1 MKRRQAIKKSIMITG
16 SGFLGSSLI
25 LKNLSAGST
34 EKLTSKSTEKLT
46 FKNIEAPFKISL
58 AQWSLHRKIYNN
70 GNSQPNLR
78 EQLLNNPKSVYL
90 GDLDP
95 LDFPVVA
102 RREFGLDAV
111 EYVNVFYFSRARD
124 TNYLT
129 DLKRRADGEGV
140 KSLLIMCDLEGNLG
154 DPDAA
159 KRKESVENHFR
170 WIDAAKFLGCHS
182 IRVNA
187 RSSGSFEE
195 QQKLAAE
202 GLRSLCEFAEKSD
215 INVIVENHGGLSS
228 NGKWLSEVIQMID
241 HPLAGTLPDFG
252 NFNLGN
258 NEWYDRYKGVEEL
271 MPFARGV
278 SAKSYDF
285 DDNGNCIET
294 DYRKMLTMV
303 ADSGYDGYIGIEYE
317 GGKLSEEDGIKATKK
332 LLETIFAEM

>member
-1 MKRRQAIKKSIMITG
+1 MITG
-16 SGFLGSSLI
+16 SGFLGSSFI
-25 LKNLSAGST
+25 LKNLSKGSAA
-34 EKLTSKSTEKLT
+34 KLVSGGFE
-46 FKNIEAPFKISL
+46 NPFKLSL

-129 DLKRRADGEGV
+129 ELKRRADGEGV
-140 KSLLIMCDLEGNLG
+140 KSLLIMCDMEGNLG
-154 DPDAA
+154 DPDSS

-187 RSSGSFEE
+187 RSSGSYEE

-202 GLRSLCEFAEKSD
+202 GLRSLCEYAEKSD

-228 NGKWLSEVIQMID
+228 NGKWLSEVIQMVD
-241 HPLAGTLPDFG
+241 HPRTGTLPDFG

-285 DDNGNCIET
+285 DDDGNCMET
-294 DYRKMLTMV
+294 DYRKMLAIV
-303 ADSGYDGYIGIEYE
+303 ADSGYQGYIGIEYE
-317 GGKLSEEDGIKATKK
+317 GGKLSEDEGIKATKK